1 LRDKSRAG
9 LVINSGVQ
17 IASAAVLIALPM
29 QLRLTSR
36 ASKKGYAVGWV
47 RECSRFF
54 ARVLEWRD

>member
-29 QLRLTSR
+29 QLRLNGL
-36 ASKKGYAVGWV
+36 AGMAFFGGFLVG
-47 RECSRFF
+47 
-54 ARVLEWRD
+54 